1 MTMDDAAIRR
11 LVEGE
16 IRAKATRRV
25 RARMGLIWHAAIYA
39 MTSGALIA
47 INQAYTPGNNWFVW
61 PVAAWGAA
69 VVLHGIATMQIA
81 GDTTEDMIQAEIA
94 KEKARR
100 GIA

>member
-1 MTMDDAAIRR
+1 MQMDDAAIRK

-25 RARMGLIWHAAIYA
+25 RAKIGLIWHASIYA
-39 MTSGALIA
+39 MVSCALIA
-47 INQAYTPGNNWFVW
+47 INNAYTPGNNWFVW

-69 VVLHGIATMQIA
+69 VALHGLATMQIA
-81 GDTTEDMIQAEIA
+81 GDSTEDMIEAEIA

-100 GIA
+100 GIS

>member
-1 MTMDDAAIRR
+1 MELSPSELKRI
-11 LVEGE
+11 EQE

-25 RARMGLIWHAAIYA
+25 RARMGLMWHVAIYA
-39 MTSGALIA
+39 MVSCALFA
-47 INQAYTPGNNWFVW
+47 ISNAHPTNYNWVVW
-61 PVAAWGAA
+61 PIGAWGAG
-69 VVLHGIATMQIA
+69 VVLHGLATMQIA